1 MCGRRIPLCVA
12 STRDKC
18 RAPRGAL
25 RFQLLDTLWQALV
38 YKNALEFSSTLI
50 NQFQH
55 LHNLEKVCQNLIS
68 VFSFRRIENL
78 SFFLSFNSIRVL
90 AILAMAD
97 YNNENQYE
105 SAEQFADPAQQQPE
119 QIDEGNQEISDFKSR
134 VGGPVTDDTNFGA
147 PQEDSSEGVGI
158 PKNYEGGEQGEY
170 NTGDRQQQQTDS
182 ADGGVPPAQEEQ
194 KYEDNASAPG
204 YDDKSALGDTDGTG
218 SFDQPTTDQTQLGTD
233 QTTNGGY
240 DAGTQPPGENLK
252 PQLFGY
258 KGVR

>member
-1 MCGRRIPLCVA
+1 
-12 STRDKC
+12 
-18 RAPRGAL
+18 
-25 RFQLLDTLWQALV
+25 V
-38 YKNALEFSSTLI
+38 YKNTLEFSPTLI

-55 LHNLEKVCQNLIS
+55 LHNLEKVCQSLIS

-78 SFFLSFNSIRVL
+78 SFFFNSIQFNSIQVL

-97 YNNENQYE
+97 YNNENQNE
-105 SAEQFADPAQQQPE
+105 SAEQFADPAQQL
-119 QIDEGNQEISDFKSR
+119 DEGNQETSGFKSGD
-134 VGGPVTDDTNFGA
+134 GGPVTDDTNFGA
-147 PQEDSSEGVGI
+147 PQGDSAEGVGI

-170 NTGDRQQQQTDS
+170 TTGDGQQQQTDS
-182 ADGGVPPAQEEQ
+182 GDGDVPPAQEEQ

-204 YDDKSALGDTDGTG
+204 YDDKSAVGDTDGTG
-218 SFDQPTTDQTQLGTD
+218 SFDQPTSDQTQLGTD
-233 QTTNGGY
+233 ETTNGGY